1 MAEIHSQQTAALG
14 ELYAIRNRIA
24 DIEEEFEELEEEL
37 HRLKLRKLS
46 VRREF
51 QDLSELIDAGDY

>member
-14 ELYAIRNRIA
+14 ELYAIRNQI
-24 DIEEEFEELEEEL
+24 EELEEEL
-37 HRLKLRKLS
+37 HRLKLREVS

-51 QDLSELIDAGDY
+51 RDLSELIDAGDY